1 MKTSLVT
8 TISLVGVLA
17 TGGAAFAANSTA
29 LDSLVSEVTS
39 STTIPSTSTTT
50 VTPTSTQSVYDI
62 PGVGNITLNQNAT
75 SLEILSVNLASGWT
89 YDAENEHATEIE
101 VEFEN
106 GDQKVEFRAELL
118 NGLVVIAVEVD
129 EDDANENEAD
139 DDADENEVDDDDSD
153 DDEND
158 DDSDDSDDS
167 DDDDSDDDDEVDN
180 D

>member
-29 LDSLVSEVTS
+29 HDSIVTQVTS
-39 STTIPSTSTTT
+39 STTIPPTSTTT
-50 VTPTSTQSVYDI
+50 VASASTQSVHDI
-62 PGVGNITLNQNAT
+62 PGVGFITLIQDAT

-106 GDQKVEFRAELL
+106 GDQKVKFRAELL

-139 DDADENEVDDDDSD
+139 DDADENEVDDDDDSD

-158 DDSDDSDDS
+158 DDSDDDE